1 MFKYT
6 VSQGEFPNMVN
17 SDPLMLCEFKNSFY
31 YLVKLCE
38 EGGIAVAQW
47 LRFCAT
53 NRKVAGS
60 NPDGVI
66 GFFR

>member
-1 MFKYT
+1 
-6 VSQGEFPNMVN
+6 MVGR
-17 SDPLMLCEFKNSFY
+17 MHVACRKNVDVEKFY
-31 YLVKLCE
+31 VNTHTHTHIYVYLYIT
-38 EGGIAVAQW
+38 GTAVAQW

-60 NPDGVI
+60 IPDGVI